1 MQENTRQTTSYKQ
14 VKWLFSSSHF
24 FSTLQMKH
32 SRQKNFIIT
41 GKKQEDTRIGPSQKL
56 QLRFHERKKRKEK
69 KRQDKF
75 TGGKNPLR
83 CETPEQQLEVK
94 ISRPNS
100 VNHEETRQIQ

>member
-1 MQENTRQTTSYKQ
+1 
-14 VKWLFSSSHF
+14 
-24 FSTLQMKH
+24 MK
-32 SRQKNFIIT
+32 
-41 GKKQEDTRIGPSQKL
+41 E
-56 QLRFHERKKRKEK
+56 RKEK

>member
-1 MQENTRQTTSYKQ
+1 MQENTRQTTSFKQ

-56 QLRFHERKKRKEK
+56 QLRFHERKKRK
-69 KRQDKF
+69 DKF

-83 CETPEQQLEVK
+83 CETPEQQLEEK
-94 ISRPNS
+94 ISRPYS